1 MIRTIQDCK
10 KIAAVREQAN
20 IPSNEAIKELQEY
33 ACLYKI
39 EAFIC
44 KLKIKAINGG
54 SEMIVAD
61 TIHKEL
67 RGELSEKRYWELL
80 KDLCKSASIRYTKV
94 DSKFDLIPYKFTE
107 KFEW

>member
-1 MIRTIQDCK
+1 MLRTMQDCK
-10 KIAAVREQAN
+10 KLATIREQAN

-33 ACLYKI
+33 ACIYKI

-44 KLKIKAINGG
+44 RLKIKAICGR
-54 SEMIVAD
+54 SESIVPD
-61 TIHKEL
+61 TIHNEL

-80 KDLCKSASIRYTKV
+80 KDLCKSAGISYSRV
-94 DSKFDLIPYKFTE
+94 DAKFDLIPGKFTE